1 MNVKVGVFMKLQQ
14 KTSESCITLWQKF
27 FSFYGPLCSQLK
39 SQMEMF
45 NKTCVRLHNRT
56 VFLHFTPSCI
66 RATGGVLLA
75 QPTIISWF
83 LLGGKDSERLL
94 IIFQPE
100 GHFFLKWLLIWSLS
114 CSSQIYMNLFHCDT
128 WLRTRLRLLLY

>member
-1 MNVKVGVFMKLQQ
+1 MNFRVGVFINCSNKQVRDALHGDKSSSASM
-14 KTSESCITLWQKF
+14 
-27 FSFYGPLCSQLK
+27 GPCVPRWRAKWKCSIKHVWDCTIEQ
-39 SQMEMF
+39 S
-45 NKTCVRLHNRT
+45 
-56 VFLHFTPSCI
+56 LHFTSSYI
-66 RATGGVLLA
+66 RVTGGVLLA
-75 QPTIISWF
+75 QSTIISWF